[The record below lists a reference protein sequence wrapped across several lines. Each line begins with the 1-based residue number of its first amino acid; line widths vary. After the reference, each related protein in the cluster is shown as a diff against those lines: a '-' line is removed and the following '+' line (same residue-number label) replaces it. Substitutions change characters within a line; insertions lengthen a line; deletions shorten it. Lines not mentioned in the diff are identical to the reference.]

1 MGKKRDILFLCQFF
15 YPEYISSAQLPYDT
29 VMALSQAGFSVD
41 VLCGYPQEYLD
52 GGQIPRTE
60 QLGDVTI
67 RRLKYIQMDRSGFLG
82 RLVNYA
88 SFTAMVLLRLAA
100 MARYR
105 AVVVYSNPP
114 LLPWVASWAKV
125 LFGTKLVFVSY
136 DLYPEVATV
145 TGTLRQGNL
154 ICRLMEHINRCVGRR
169 CDQVVSLSSEQRAY
183 ILAHR
188 PVAPEQVRVIP
199 NWDPERPEPP
209 LDSLPDKQGKFLVSY
224 FGNMGTMQDMQT
236 ILDAIR
242 HLKDRQDMIFLFAG
256 HGNKMDQLRQVV
268 ASEGLSQVQ
277 IVPFLHGQAFQQA
290 LAASD
295 CALVSLE
302 KGATG
307 LCVPSKT
314 YCYLRHGIPLAAI
327 MDPCDIV
334 ADIQAGAGVWVRN
347 GEGARLA
354 QHIAALAAD
363 PARRAAMA
371 DTCRRLYTQR
381 YSAQMGTQ
389 AYCTLFRELLG
400 PRTEEKRR
408 GST

>member
-29 VMALSQAGFSVD
+29 VMALSKAGFSVD
-41 VLCGYPQEYLD
+41 VLCGYPREYLD
-52 GGQIPRTE
+52 GGQIPKTE

-67 RRLKYIQMDRSGFLG
+67 RRLRYIQMDRSGFLG
-82 RLVNYA
+82 RLVNYF
-88 SFTAMVLLRLAA
+88 SFTMMVLLRLFT
-100 MARYR
+100 MSRYQ

-114 LLPWVASWAKV
+114 VLPWVASWAKA
-125 LFGTKLVFVSY
+125 LFGTKLVFVAY

-154 ICRLMEHINRCVGRR
+154 ICRLMEHINKCVYRR
-169 CDQVVSLSSEQRAY
+169 CDLVVSISSEQQVY

-188 PVAPEQVRVIP
+188 PVAAEKVRVIP

-209 LDSLPDKQGKFLVSY
+209 LTHVPDKKGKFLVSY

-242 HLKDRQDMIFLFAG
+242 HLKDRQDIAFLFAG

-268 ASEGLSQVQ
+268 QDEGLSQVQ
-277 IVPFLHGQAFQQA
+277 IVPFLHGEAFQQA

-314 YCYLRHGIPLAAI
+314 YCYMRHGIPLAAI
-327 MDPCDIV
+327 LDECDIV
-334 ADIQAGAGVWVRN
+334 RDIQAGAGLWVRS
-347 GEGARLA
+347 GEGSRLA
-354 QHIAALAAD
+354 QELAALAED
-363 PARRAAMA
+363 PQRRAAMA
-371 DTCRRLYTQR
+371 EICRSLYTQR
-381 YSAQMGTQ
+381 YSAQLGTE
-389 AYCTLFRELLG
+389 AYCKLFRELLG
-400 PRTEEKRR
+400 P
-408 GST
+408 

>member
-29 VMALSQAGFSVD
+29 VMALSKAGFSVD
-41 VLCGYPQEYLD
+41 VLCGYPREYLD

-67 RRLKYIQMDRSGFLG
+67 RRLRYIQMDRSGFLG
-82 RLVNYA
+82 RLVNYF
-88 SFTAMVLLRLAA
+88 SFTMMVLLRLFT
-100 MARYR
+100 MGRYQ

-114 LLPWVASWAKV
+114 VLPWVASWAKA
-125 LFGTKLVFVSY
+125 LFGTKLVFVAY

-154 ICRLMEHINRCVGRR
+154 ICRLMEHINKCVYRR
-169 CDQVVSLSSEQRAY
+169 CDQVVSLSSEQQAY

-188 PVAPEQVRVIP
+188 PVTAEKVRVIP

-209 LDSLPDKQGKFLVSY
+209 LANAPDKKGTFLVSY

-242 HLKDRQDMIFLFAG
+242 HLKGRQDIAFLFAG

-268 ASEGLSQVQ
+268 QDEGLSQVQ

-314 YCYLRHGIPLAAI
+314 YCYMRHGIPLAAI
-327 MDPCDIV
+327 LDECDIV
-334 ADIQAGAGVWVRN
+334 RDIQAGAGLWVRS
-347 GEGARLA
+347 GEGSRLA
-354 QHIAALAAD
+354 QELAALAQD
-363 PARRAAMA
+363 PQRRAAMA
-371 DTCRRLYTQR
+371 ETCRSLYTQR
-381 YSAQMGTQ
+381 YSAQLGTE
-389 AYCTLFRELLG
+389 AYCKLFRELLG
-400 PRTEEKRR
+400 PQERR
-408 GST
+408 

>member
-29 VMALSQAGFSVD
+29 VMALSKAGFSVD
-41 VLCGYPQEYLD
+41 VLCGYPREYLD
-52 GGQIPRTE
+52 GGQIPKTE

-67 RRLKYIQMDRSGFLG
+67 RRLRYIQMDRSGFLG
-82 RLVNYA
+82 RLVNYF
-88 SFTAMVLLRLAA
+88 SFTMMVLLRLFT
-100 MARYR
+100 MGRYQ

-114 LLPWVASWAKV
+114 VLPWVASWAKA
-125 LFGTKLVFVSY
+125 LFGTKLVFVAY

-154 ICRLMEHINRCVGRR
+154 ICRLMEHINKCVYRR
-169 CDQVVSLSSEQRAY
+169 CDQVVSLSSEQQAY
-183 ILAHR
+183 ILTHR
-188 PVAPEQVRVIP
+188 PVAAEKVRVIP

-209 LDSLPDKQGKFLVSY
+209 LAHAPDKKGTFLVSY

-242 HLKDRQDMIFLFAG
+242 HLKDRQDIAFLFAG

-268 ASEGLSQVQ
+268 QDEGLSQVQ
-277 IVPFLHGQAFQQA
+277 IVPFLHGEAFQQA

-314 YCYLRHGIPLAAI
+314 YCYMRHGIPLAAI
-327 MDPCDIV
+327 LDECDIV
-334 ADIQAGAGVWVRN
+334 RDIQAGAGLWVRS
-347 GEGARLA
+347 GEGSRLA
-354 QHIAALAAD
+354 QELAALAQD
-363 PARRAAMA
+363 PQRRAAMA
-371 DTCRRLYTQR
+371 ETCRSLYTQR
-381 YSAQMGTQ
+381 YSAQLGTE
-389 AYCTLFRELLG
+389 AYCELFRELLG
-400 PRTEEKRR
+400 PQERR
-408 GST
+408 